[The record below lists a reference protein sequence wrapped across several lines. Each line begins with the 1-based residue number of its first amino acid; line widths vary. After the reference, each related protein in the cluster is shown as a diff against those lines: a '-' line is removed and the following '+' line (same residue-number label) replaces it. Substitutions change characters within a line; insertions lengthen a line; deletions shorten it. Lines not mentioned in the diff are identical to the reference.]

1 MLWGIDTAG
10 WLTIFGTVLYLVLL
24 EGLLSADNALVLAV
38 MVRHL
43 PKPQQKR
50 ALRYGI
56 WGAFIFRLIAVIF
69 ASILLRFWWLKVAG
83 GLYLLFLAVRH
94 FLTGE
99 HRQTKGAVRRGGGFW
114 ATVINVELADI
125 AFSIDSILAAV
136 ALAEA
141 LPKEIAN
148 QMIQPIP
155 FLASFPLKL
164 MIVYIG
170 GVLGIVAM
178 RLVAGVFLVVLER
191 FPGLVNGAYWLVAW
205 IGVKLVESGLAQ
217 RFHAWI
223 PEMPEEVFWGG
234 MILIVI
240 LSLVYQPRKPTK
252 PPHQDI
258 ARPTAPHGH

>member
-1 MLWGIDTAG
+1 MLWGIPTAG
-10 WLTIFGTVLYLVLL
+10 WLTILGTVFYLVLL

-69 ASILLRFWWLKVAG
+69 ASILLRFWWLKVFG
-83 GLYLLFLAVRH
+83 GLYLLLLAIRH

-99 HRQTKGAVRRGGGFW
+99 HQQDPSRPPRRGGGFW
-114 ATVINVELADI
+114 ATVVNVELADI

-141 LPKEIAN
+141 LPDK
-148 QMIQPIP
+148 
-155 FLASFPLKL
+155 LAETLVAGAFPLKVV
-164 MIVYIG
+164 IVYIG

-178 RLVAGVFLVVLER
+178 RMVAGAFLVVLER
-191 FPGLVNGAYWLVAW
+191 FPGLVNGAYVLVAW
-205 IGVKLVESGLAQ
+205 IGVKLVESGLHQ
-217 RFHAWI
+217 RFPAVV
-223 PEMPEEVFWGG
+223 PEMPEWLFWGG
-234 MILIVI
+234 MVVIVI
-240 LSLVYQPRKPTK
+240 LSMVYRPRRPVM

-258 ARPTAPHGH
+258 AGPAA